1 MKTYSHD
8 YTKPAE
14 AAKLIWDALQ
24 AHRREDA
31 FHAEDNMQHARN
43 ILDSYL
49 GGDNMVEDDDVA
61 DGWVKQSE
69 AGAYMCD
76 VIYHRL
82 TGRAIACA
90 ELMNSISR
98 NAASNIVMKK
108 IAEQHARD
116 IEVKLSQL
124 ALCLDEIL
132 KLQNS

>member
-14 AAKLIWDALQ
+14 ADSHLHAAQRLN
-24 AHRREDA
+24 AHDDTIEAWKHIED
-31 FHAEDNMQHARN
+31 ARN
-43 ILDSYL
+43 ILGSYL
-49 GGDNMVEDDDVA
+49 SGDNMVEDDDVA

-116 IEVKLSQL
+116 IDVKLSQL
-124 ALCLDEIL
+124 AVCLEEVL
-132 KLQNS
+132 KRQNS